1 MLGNPSTYPI
11 HRRARWTS
19 CELTNNEHDN
29 PRQGNYT
36 QKHEHRVFAFL
47 TTDFLKLR
55 FG

>member
-11 HRRARWTS
+11 HRRARCTS